1 MITKQN
7 NLLMGMYKELKYS
20 YDNLL
25 LENNQTKW
33 DISKLYDMIKTLQP
47 IEKTESPKKWTPVKT
62 NSIINKKK

>member
-25 LENNQTKW
+25 LENTQTKW

-47 IEKTESPKKWTPVKT
+47 IEKTESQKKWSHVKT

>member
-25 LENNQTKW
+25 LENTQTKW
-33 DISKLYDMIKTLQP
+33 DISKLYDMIKNLQP
-47 IEKTESPKKWTPVKT
+47 LEKTESPKKWSPVKT

>member
-25 LENNQTKW
+25 LENTQTK
-33 DISKLYDMIKTLQP
+33 
-47 IEKTESPKKWTPVKT
+47 
-62 NSIINKKK
+62 